1 MSCKKGCGIKTFKD
15 TFWSKKRVEAN
26 IGVRELADALG
37 LKMSTLASYMVG
49 VSVPPLNVIHDMCDW
64 FNVDYVEGEREFIKA
79 HKEYDAQRRGKSVK
93 AFAKKHKVEAKTV
106 ESEPMEKEDNKQ
118 EDNKKEEPSMTDAY
132 KKDKILRLAYSQHV
146 PYDFFLTLIDTS
158 VDKLRETLYNKVDY
172 TTYRVIERI
181 LDDEV
186 VKVENF
192 DKWSI

>member
-37 LKMSTLASYMVG
+37 LKVSTLASYMVG
-49 VSVPPLNVIHDMCDW
+49 VSVPPLGVIHDMCDW
-64 FNVDYVEGEREFIKA
+64 FNVEYVEGEREFIKA

-93 AFAKKHKVEAKTV
+93 ASAKKHVTETETVEPEKVE
-106 ESEPMEKEDNKQ
+106 
-118 EDNKKEEPSMTDAY
+118 KKEEISMSDLD
-132 KKDKILRLAYSQHV
+132 KKDKILRLVYNEHI
-146 PYDFFLTLIDTS
+146 PYDIFCALRDTS

-172 TTYRVIERI
+172 TTYRVIENI
-181 LDDEV
+181 LDDKV